1 MIQFT
6 QLNNNQGDVI
16 NQQTKLRTFKIVDG
30 YCVDESGMRV
40 GSVVREMVK
49 GPETDWFKTFVG
61 YNVSNVEF
69 FDDRFFQSNL
79 QCLDRLTSTPIANI
93 IDNECT

>member
-40 GSVVREMVK
+40 GRFVQDQIEF
-49 GPETDWFKTFVG
+49 GPDRNNHIARFPGVN
-61 YNVSNVEF
+61 NVLF
-69 FDDRFFQSNL
+69 FDDRYYQNAG
-79 QCLDRLTSTPIANI
+79 QCCLRLTGDPIANI
-93 IDNECT
+93 EI